1 MSYHLLAY
9 SIFSF
14 FAFPENLSAVIIIQM
29 QTNHPHDLLDVV
41 TPVDVSATDHTPANL
56 LTSFDL
62 IWGALLANSVRQ
74 SSWYNTE

>member
-14 FAFPENLSAVIIIQM
+14 FAFPENLSAVIIIQT

-41 TPVDVSATDHTPANL
+41 TPVDMSATDHTPANL